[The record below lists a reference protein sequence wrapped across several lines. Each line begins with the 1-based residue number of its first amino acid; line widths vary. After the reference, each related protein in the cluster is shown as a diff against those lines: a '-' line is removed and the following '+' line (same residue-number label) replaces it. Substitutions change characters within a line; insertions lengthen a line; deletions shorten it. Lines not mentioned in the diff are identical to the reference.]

1 VKDFFMET
9 IIRSFSYFLPM
20 VAIIATC
27 FIGGAIKYALEK
39 NWTEFKSAI
48 GMGALS
54 VIIFALV
61 ANANDKFLL
70 EECYELYNS
79 RQEIDE
85 CYRNAKD

>member
-1 VKDFFMET
+1 MET

-20 VAIIATC
+20 VGIIA
-27 FIGGAIKYALEK
+27 IGCIPAAIKYALEK
-39 NWTEFKSAI
+39 NWTEFKWAI
-48 GMGALS
+48 GMGALL

-61 ANANDKFLL
+61 TNANDKFLL

-85 CYRNAKD
+85 CYRNAKDR